1 MKKIIVTL
9 LLSLTLVGG
18 GVLLPIEDGY
28 AGSDRREKRRAY
40 RAGKVVGHRRSERR
54 HDRRD
59 RRRAYAAGAV
69 VSHRRHERREYR
81 RDRYDEREE
90 RYERR
95 ERRRN
100 VAGAVIAIGAAAA
113 IINATKD

>member
-18 GVLLPIEDGY
+18 GVLLPVEDGY
-28 AGSDRREKRRAY
+28 AGSDRREQRRAY

-59 RRRAYAAGAV
+59 RRRAYAAGAA
-69 VSHRRHERREYR
+69 VSHRRHERRDHYR
-81 RDRYDEREE
+81 EREE

-95 ERRRN
+95 ERRNN